1 MGLFDILNPFDFDSK
16 LDFLEDVATF
26 DVEDQI
32 VMLAQTEVLPFTG
45 ITHGDIAT
53 AIDGV
58 LDKYPWLKTAII
70 VAAGAATG
78 GAGAFV
84 AAGAMAATDAMAKAS
99 DGDITGDEWKA
110 FAFESAALTATA
122 ATAGGGA
129 LATTSAQVQFAG
141 QIVDQF
147 VDLGKFGAY
156 ARLAAGAAAMD
167 WSSLQGAVQNVS
179 RVMQAVADTEGEA
192 GVSRLMAA
200 LSTAAGGDLSSLGD
214 YLGAGNETLAALG
227 VYGDG
232 TRRAIAGAIGAAEG
246 GSAGAIAAAAAGIG
260 VEVGLVGEGAGR
272 IAVYGAGLA
281 GGGFGAEEIAAL
293 ANAIGAEAG
302 LYGDDVARVIGGGLS
317 AAADGIGT
325 SEAGDLAA
333 ALVQAVAK
341 DETAAAG
348 LKAVGDLLSSGL
360 SPGAALDAAAGA
372 GLLGPDL
379 AAPLEALLATAASTP
394 GRSRAADSEALRQ
407 MWLGTEARPGPDAA
421 PDAASG
427 RQGTTP

>member
-167 WSSLQGAVQNVS
+167 WISLQGAVQNVS

-200 LSTAAGGDLSSLGD
+200 LSTAAGGDLSSLGA
-214 YLGAGNETLAALG
+214 YLGAGNEW
-227 VYGDG
+227 
-232 TRRAIAGAIGAAEG
+232 
-246 GSAGAIAAAAAGIG
+246 SA
-260 VEVGLVGEGAGR
+260 
-272 IAVYGAGLA
+272 
-281 GGGFGAEEIAAL
+281 
-293 ANAIGAEAG
+293 
-302 LYGDDVARVIGGGLS
+302 
-317 AAADGIGT
+317 
-325 SEAGDLAA
+325 
-333 ALVQAVAK
+333 
-341 DETAAAG
+341 
-348 LKAVGDLLSSGL
+348 
-360 SPGAALDAAAGA
+360 P
-372 GLLGPDL
+372 
-379 AAPLEALLATAASTP
+379 
-394 GRSRAADSEALRQ
+394 
-407 MWLGTEARPGPDAA
+407 
-421 PDAASG
+421 
-427 RQGTTP
+427 